1 MKPRNWGRLSAPLSG
16 ILLVL
21 AFPNFNLWPL
31 AWVALVPF
39 YLVLVCPA
47 DGNGG
52 TGEPSA
58 TKAVPAIPY
67 FMAGT
72 ALAALALKLPRS
84 NRGSHGFWLGFTIFL
99 TGVYWISELNGSTPA
114 DKLFP
119 WIGLAAIQGSFFA
132 TFAALAGW
140 AIPKLPATFRPFA
153 FAAGWVTFE
162 LIRSLGTLNFPWMIL
177 AVSQAHGGGLYW
189 LSSSVLAD
197 SGYSRL

>member
-47 DGNGG
+47 DGHGG
-52 TGEPSA
+52 AGEPSA
-58 TKAVPAIPY
+58 TKGVPPIQTL
-67 FMAGT
+67 MAGT
-72 ALAALALKLPRS
+72 AFVALALKLPRS

-132 TFAALAGW
+132 TFAALAG
-140 AIPKLPATFRPFA
+140 
-153 FAAGWVTFE
+153 
-162 LIRSLGTLNFPWMIL
+162 
-177 AVSQAHGGGLYW
+177 
-189 LSSSVLAD
+189 
-197 SGYSRL
+197 